1 MDHVFHL
8 WVAYFFP
15 LGATKFGTMAHSKM
29 ALSQIGLIARL
40 SINGTFGYV
49 MWCSVPAVCLSVYG
63 YAEYRYAESYT

>member
-40 SINGTFGYV
+40 TINGYV
-49 MWCSVPAVCLSVYG
+49 MWCSVPDMCLSEHS
-63 YAEYRYAESYT
+63 YAEYRYAESHS